1 MEFIM
6 KFLGFGSSDK
16 NMAQAA
22 TTTPTIPVISAATN
36 REAIVQAF
44 DKQQALWRI
53 LNDLL
58 AQESGVSEEMIKVAE
73 KNAYA
78 ATRELQTLVHLP
90 TDDLG
95 SDSD

>member
-22 TTTPTIPVISAATN
+22 AATPTIPVTSAATN

-44 DKQQALWRI
+44 EKQQELWRI

-90 TDDLG
+90 TEDLC

>member
-1 MEFIM
+1 M

-16 NMAQAA
+16 NMAQAEVEA
-22 TTTPTIPVISAATN
+22 PTITVTSAAAN
-36 REAIVQAF
+36 REAIVRAF
-44 DKQQALWRI
+44 DKQQALWKI

-58 AQESGVSEEMIKVAE
+58 AQETGVSEEMIEVAE
-73 KNAYA
+73 KNMYT

-90 TDDLG
+90 TTEDLG

>member
-16 NMAQAA
+16 NMAQAEA
-22 TTTPTIPVISAATN
+22 TPTIPVTSATAN
-36 REAIVQAF
+36 REAIVRAF
-44 DKQQALWRI
+44 EKQQELWRI